1 MSVIQEVQ
9 MMVVEMKNILSNIKN
24 NEKTASIVSLINIL
38 NDEFL
43 YSDKVSNVSVAI
55 KKDLQIMINKGF
67 F

>member
-1 MSVIQEVQ
+1 

>member
-1 MSVIQEVQ
+1 
-9 MMVVEMKNILSNIKN
+9 MVVEMKNILSNIKN